1 MRSMKKMGYLFFEI
15 NANLYSELQNI
26 CLINNYIN
34 LNSFTDSSGKTRFL
48 LIKKQK
54 MLRLLI
60 KKYFQ
65 MKKKKINI
73 QFQKN
78 ESQLYKPFDKI
89 DIDSLEL
96 FREMM
101 STRFNKN
108 MED

>member
-1 MRSMKKMGYLFFEI
+1 
-15 NANLYSELQNI
+15 
-26 CLINNYIN
+26 
-34 LNSFTDSSGKTRFL
+34 
-48 LIKKQK
+48 

-60 KKYFQ
+60 KKYIL

-78 ESQLYKPFDKI
+78 EPQLNKLFDKI
-89 DIDSLEL
+89 DMDSLEL
-96 FREMM
+96 FREIM

>member
-1 MRSMKKMGYLFFEI
+1 
-15 NANLYSELQNI
+15 
-26 CLINNYIN
+26 
-34 LNSFTDSSGKTRFL
+34 
-48 LIKKQK
+48 
-54 MLRLLI
+54 
-60 KKYFQ
+60 

-78 ESQLYKPFDKI
+78 ASQLNKLFNKI
-89 DIDSLEL
+89 DIDSLNL